1 MPDELSANSVK
12 IFTMLSNSPSPTN
25 STITSVRDPTHVD
38 TLAELLNN
46 NREWATSMR
55 AANPGLLERLAK
67 QQMPEILWI
76 GCSDSRVPAEFV
88 CGLGP
93 GDLFVH
99 RNIAN
104 VVTHTD
110 LSCLSVIQYAVDVL
124 KVKHIIVC
132 GHYQCGGCL
141 TAISNKQYG
150 LIDNWLRNIKDIY
163 NTNKEKLAG
172 LTHTEQATALIELN
186 VAKSVLNIC
195 HTTIVQNAWD
205 RGQELAVHGWCY
217 QLEDGIIQDLK
228 PCVDKK
234 NEIDDIYA
242 YVTADVAKTVKQ
254 RSGSRTRKISTT
266 RNDVGLPT
274 IVVDDH

>member
-1 MPDELSANSVK
+1 
-12 IFTMLSNSPSPTN
+12 MLSQSTSPAPS
-25 STITSVRDPTHVD
+25 IHDPTHID

-46 NREWATSMR
+46 NREWASSMR

-67 QQMPEILWI
+67 QQTPEILWI
-76 GCSDSRVPAEFV
+76 VPAEFV

-124 KVKHIIVC
+124 KVKHIIIC
-132 GHYQCGGCL
+132 GHYQCGGCSS
-141 TAISNKQYG
+141 AMSQKQYG

-163 NTNKEKLAG
+163 NGNKDRLQG
-172 LTHTEQATALIELN
+172 LTLEEQGNALVELN
-186 VAKSVLNIC
+186 VAKSVLNVC

-205 RGQELAVHGWCY
+205 RGQELSVHGWVY
-217 QLEDGIIQDLK
+217 QLEDGLIQDLK
-228 PCVDKK
+228 LCVNKK
-234 NEIDDIYA
+234 NEVDEIYS
-242 YVTADVAKTVKQ
+242 YVTADLTKTAKQ
-254 RSGSRTRKISTT
+254 RTASKTPSKTRKAAEF
-266 RNDVGLPT
+266 PA
-274 IVVDDH
+274 VVVPDSAL

>member
-1 MPDELSANSVK
+1 
-12 IFTMLSNSPSPTN
+12 MLSNVPSPAD
-25 STITSVRDPTHVD
+25 STAASVHDPTHVD

-67 QQMPEILWI
+67 QQTPEILWI

-141 TAISNKQYG
+141 TAMSNKQYG

-163 NTNKEKLAG
+163 NTNKDKLAG
-172 LTHTEQATALIELN
+172 LTPAEQATALIELN

-205 RGQELAVHGWCY
+205 RGQELSVHGWCY

-228 PCVDKK
+228 LCVNKK
-234 NEIDDIYA
+234 NEIDDYLRICNCRLGKICK
-242 YVTADVAKTVKQ
+242 TAQCIKDPQ
-254 RSGSRTRKISTT
+254 CINRPR
-266 RNDVGLPT
+266 
-274 IVVDDH
+274 